1 MLELPIPSTF
11 SVEQSA
17 VVGESVGARGR
28 TSNYAYKSENI
39 PYHVLLNKHG
49 ARCLHKQRPS
59 RSFPARTGIIFRSH
73 ARFKFIIKLYTHSNR
88 SREVR
93 GTHNI

>member
-39 PYHVLLNKHG
+39 PYHLLLNKHR
-49 ARCLHKQRPS
+49 ACCLHKHRRRS
-59 RSFPARTGIIFRSH
+59 RSLHVGVYYLLKSRSIRTDYCIS
-73 ARFKFIIKLYTHSNR
+73 YS
-88 SREVR
+88 
-93 GTHNI
+93 